1 MLVTKL
7 REKLAPIKI
16 EQPTL
21 NKFFPNLPKPKNHSL
36 LAELERREA
45 LSNGN
50 GYTIKMKRNGT
61 IYIKETHCLICSSRL
76 VKNGYND
83 RIAILD
89 NGLGKHE
96 FRIQRKRCPR
106 CGEVQPDYS
115 KIAPKYS
122 NYHEN
127 YKRRTRQHYMEGL
140 MPSQIQRVFKIDF
153 GILISLSI

>member
-21 NKFFPNLPKPKNHSL
+21 SKFFPNLPKLKNHSL

-45 LSNGN
+45 FPNSN
-50 GYTIKMKRNGT
+50 GYTIKMKRDGT
-61 IYIKETHCLICSSRL
+61 IYIKETHCLICNSRL
-76 VKNGYND
+76 VKNGYNN